1 MINVYALKIKCIDNN
16 LQKLSNILNWD
27 DFKKLKWKF
36 KIELDNK
43 IFSIEVTEEEND
55 PYFDYINFFLD
66 IIEDKYELLEKIW
79 IKKEYISIWRLYKY
93 DNQCNMEWSA
103 KDLKRLWDNWITLCA
118 SCWEIENIE

>member
-66 IIEDKYELLEKIW
+66 IIEDKYELLEKI
-79 IKKEYISIWRLYKY
+79 
-93 DNQCNMEWSA
+93 
-103 KDLKRLWDNWITLCA
+103 
-118 SCWEIENIE
+118 